1 MDQPKDAPKTPK
13 KSAEKKAPP
22 QNNNMLW
29 YLLGLG
35 VLLLLLV
42 TVWQTQN
49 KLTIQWS
56 DFEKLI
62 VASNPDA
69 PKDADR
75 MITIEDKTVKPSIQY
90 KLTDPTNIRVGPAEI
105 TGTVMEQHKKAP
117 TDGKANILDPAEQ
130 WTDPAPVSFR
140 TSSNLPSAERALELL
155 AENKIENYGNEEP
168 PSQFLAYI
176 PILVL
181 TGMFVMLMIVRMG
194 M

>member
-62 VASNPDA
+62 VASNPEA

-75 MITIEDKTVKPSIQY
+75 YITLIEDKTVKPPIQY
-90 KLTDPTNIRVGPAEI
+90 RLNGSDEHPHRPDAK
-105 TGTVMEQHKKAP
+105 
-117 TDGKANILDPAEQ
+117 
-130 WTDPAPVSFR
+130 
-140 TSSNLPSAERALELL
+140 
-155 AENKIENYGNEEP
+155 
-168 PSQFLAYI
+168 
-176 PILVL
+176 
-181 TGMFVMLMIVRMG
+181 
-194 M
+194 